1 MSITL
6 PSELHWLGWVA
17 GSDWPDGDEDKM
29 WAIAADWRGAAHGIR
44 ELLPDLASAERATVR
59 AYPWGEGIE
68 AMTTALGELVHGP
81 ESLTQLA
88 DILEQVAESAD
99 ALGTE
104 IEYTKILVIS
114 SLAMLAFEIAA
125 AWVFPPTAPLV
136 EAAAIGVTRLAVRLL
151 GQRAVSA
158 IARFAAKN
166 GLAAL
171 AKFSAKHV
179 VFSTVLGAGQD
190 LAIQGYQVGAGHRK
204 DVDWK
209 RVGTTAYTAA
219 AAGAVGGPAGGLLGK
234 AAGRLPGGRIA
245 GGLKGAA
252 VGAGAGMIGAVAA
265 WGAGGIANGWTWDPR
280 MLTGGGAYGA
290 LVGGSKGIRH
300 ALPGRGLGATNFRG
314 PERPVFGR
322 DNGTRPGAEGDG
334 STARADVGDGSTA
347 RPGTA
352 DRSGPSA
359 ASASESGAHRAGSPE
374 IAAGQPDSRAA
385 SRPGQ
390 SEAGQHIVAGA
401 QAQSGTPET
410 RPVRE
415 EQVRT
420 GGEQRV
426 VTEPNQPGE
435 PKAAESSEPADARDT
450 QRAPGEQNPDRG
462 HHRAEAGHGSD
473 GSRATPGEPGSER
486 GTQAGPERLESAG
499 AEHVSQETQRPSG
512 ESGTARE
519 AVGAGESGSTRGA
532 EAGHPAPGAER
543 SGVAEVPEAVR
554 AKLRELG
561 VDPAGM
567 SPQQMRGAAED
578 AFARRVGVFADRTL
592 ALEGA
597 GLRPNELM
605 VLRREL
611 QTQINEF
618 MRQRRELQADLDRY
632 RATAT
637 PPSAPQPTSGHA
649 PRPQPTSPAHDTRVQ
664 AQATPEQPDATSKI
678 PYTPRYFGVPP
689 IPEFTA
695 ATPPDDSIWTTPNP
709 RPEPTSHPEPTPPP
723 TPPVP
728 SPTPPV
734 PSPTPPVPSP
744 TPPVPTPTPPVPT
757 PTPPVPSPTP
767 PVPTPTPPAPSPTPP
782 VPTPTPPVPPSTPP
796 APTPTPP
803 VPSPTPPVP
812 STPTPSP
819 TPTWP
824 APIPTSPT
832 LPMPAPEVVPTPEPM
847 SSTARWTT
855 LVPDPEPWLGSS
867 PALMPEPHPEPVPTS
882 TSMPAPAPERSAE
895 HEPTPLM
902 PTPEPPLNAEP
913 TSTPNV
919 EPSPTP
925 VPNPELP
932 RLPWPAP
939 VVPRLEWDGPDS
951 LLPPTP
957 ASAPRTASES
967 AQPVGPVPTSE
978 PTREFG

>member
-29 WAIAADWRGAAHGIR
+29 RAIAADWRHAAHGIR
-44 ELLPDLASAERATVR
+44 ELLPDLASAERATIR

-68 AMTTALGELVHGP
+68 AMTAAVGELAHGP
-81 ESLTQLA
+81 ESLEQLA

-158 IARFAAKN
+158 IARFAAKT

-204 DVDWK
+204 NIDWN

-219 AAGAVGGPAGGLLGK
+219 AAGAVGGPAGGLFGK
-234 AAGRLPGGRIA
+234 VAGRLPDGRIA

-280 MLTGGGAYGA
+280 MLTSGGAYGA

-300 ALPGRGLGATNFRG
+300 ALPGRGPGATNFRG

-322 DNGTRPGAEGDG
+322 DNGTRPGAGGDG
-334 STARADVGDGSTA
+334 STP

-374 IAAGQPDSRAA
+374 TAAGQSDSRAA

-390 SEAGQHIVAGA
+390 SEAGQHIVASA
-401 QAQSGTPET
+401 EAQSGTPET

-426 VTEPNQPGE
+426 VTEPTQPGE
-435 PKAAESSEPADARDT
+435 PKAAESSEPADARDA
-450 QRAPGEQNPDRG
+450 QRPPGEQNPDRG
-462 HHRAEAGHGSD
+462 HHRAGAGDGSD
-473 GSRATPGEPGSER
+473 GGRAMPGEPVPQTRPG
-486 GTQAGPERLESAG
+486 QLESIG
-499 AEHVSQETQRPSG
+499 AERVSQETQRPPG
-512 ESGTARE
+512 EPGTARE
-519 AVGAGESGSTRGA
+519 TVGVGESGLTRGA

-543 SGVAEVPEAVR
+543 SGVAEVPDSVR
-554 AKLRELG
+554 AQLRELG

-578 AFARRVGVFADRTL
+578 AFARRVAAFADRAL
-592 ALEGA
+592 SLEGA

-605 VLRREL
+605 VQRREL

-618 MRQRRELQADLDRY
+618 MRQRRELQAELGRY
-632 RATAT
+632 RTTAQAATPQTPSDQAGAPSAAPRTPSDQTAT
-637 PPSAPQPTSGHA
+637 PSAA
-649 PRPQPTSPAHDTRVQ
+649 PRPPSDQAATPSTTPDHAARPHPTSPRPDTRLH
-664 AQATPEQPDATSKI
+664 AQATAEPADTTSKI
-678 PYTPRYFGVPP
+678 PYTPRYFAASP

-695 ATPPDDSIWTTPNP
+695 ATPPDDSIWNAHHS
-709 RPEPTSHPEPTPPP
+709 RPHPTPPP
-723 TPPVP
+723 HTPP
-728 SPTPPV
+728 
-734 PSPTPPVPSP
+734 
-744 TPPVPTPTPPVPT
+744 
-757 PTPPVPSPTP
+757 
-767 PVPTPTPPAPSPTPP
+767 
-782 VPTPTPPVPPSTPP
+782 
-796 APTPTPP
+796 
-803 VPSPTPPVP
+803 
-812 STPTPSP
+812 
-819 TPTWP
+819 
-824 APIPTSPT
+824 
-832 LPMPAPEVVPTPEPM
+832 
-847 SSTARWTT
+847 
-855 LVPDPEPWLGSS
+855 G
-867 PALMPEPHPEPVPTS
+867 
-882 TSMPAPAPERSAE
+882 
-895 HEPTPLM
+895 
-902 PTPEPPLNAEP
+902 
-913 TSTPNV
+913 
-919 EPSPTP
+919 
-925 VPNPELP
+925 
-932 RLPWPAP
+932 
-939 VVPRLEWDGPDS
+939 
-951 LLPPTP
+951 
-957 ASAPRTASES
+957 
-967 AQPVGPVPTSE
+967 
-978 PTREFG
+978 